1 MSAHLT
7 KRTPQKLPAMPSPEM
22 LIDAV
27 LRYTRFGQ
35 RLLQA
40 EPALRDE
47 LRAEIDHAFS
57 RDEMQGFLA
66 SQPITDEA
74 SLKHAL
80 RSLRKRVALRLM
92 ARDLSGKADLAEVMG
107 SITQLAEVTIQTAL
121 QQLDGWLQQS
131 YGTPLGEESGARQ
144 ELIVVGMGKL
154 GGGELNVSSD
164 VDLIYL
170 YPEAGETSGR
180 TRLSNHEYFT
190 RLGQKLSQAL
200 SELTADGFVFRVDLR
215 LRPYGESGPLVSS
228 FAMLEQYFLT
238 QGREWERYAWIKGRA
253 LSGDAAGL
261 MQLVQ
266 PFVYRKYLDY
276 GAFASMRGLHAQ
288 IRREVTRRELADNIK
303 LGPGGIRE
311 IEFIAQVFQLIRG
324 GKELALQCRPTRAT
338 LDLIA
343 ARNLLP
349 AATVQELHSAYAFLR
364 NLEHRLQYLED
375 AQTQT
380 LPTQAADGE
389 LIAQAMGFADWRAFR
404 AELDA
409 HRTRVEAHFGEI
421 FSTETQTTAS
431 DSPWLQESG
440 AGEALAALGY
450 TEPSRAA
457 AQLENLKHSQRYI
470 NLPANSR
477 ARFDALMPRIIV
489 EAAHHGDAAETLA
502 RMITL
507 MEAISR
513 RESYLALLAEYPDT
527 LAQVARLCGASPW
540 AADYL
545 TRHPILL
552 DELLDTNALMEKRDW
567 PQLAKWLRE
576 ALGDFPGT
584 ERQMDTLRNFKHAQ
598 TLHLLAQDLAGVL
611 PIEKLSD
618 ELTALAQ
625 CVLEEVLRIAWLS
638 LSKKHRDTPRFAVIG
653 YGKLGGK
660 ELGYASDL
668 DIVFLYDDAH
678 PLAPETYARLAQRI
692 NSWLTTLTP
701 AGTLYETD
709 LRLRPDGAAGL
720 LVSSVAAFET
730 YVNQKAWVWEH
741 QALTRARFA
750 AGDTAIGADF
760 ERIRREIICKPRD
773 LAALRHEVSAMRQKM
788 HDAHKNPSDL
798 FDLKHDAGGI
808 VDVEFLVQFVVLAH
822 AANHP
827 GLADNIGNL
836 ALLARAAAYGL
847 VDPAIAEAT
856 RDAYRE
862 FRRLQHRE
870 RLQGKPH
877 ARVDPALVAQQAES
891 VKTLWEILLSEH

>member
-1 MSAHLT
+1 M
-7 KRTPQKLPAMPSPEM
+7 PASETF
-22 LIDAV
+22 IDAA
-27 LRYTRFGQ
+27 LRYSRYGQ
-35 RLLQA
+35 RLLAA

-47 LRAEIDHAFS
+47 LRAGLDQPLR
-57 RDEMQGFLA
+57 RDEMQAFLA
-66 SQPITDEA
+66 AQPITDEA
-74 SLKHAL
+74 SLKRAL
-80 RSLRKRVALRLM
+80 RALRKRVALRLM
-92 ARDLSGKADLAEVMG
+92 VRDLSSAADLGEVMTG
-107 SITQLAEVTIQTAL
+107 ITQLAEVTIQAAL
-121 QQLDGWLQQS
+121 QQLDGWLQQTH
-131 YGTPLGEESGARQ
+131 GAPMGEESGARQ
-144 ELIVVGMGKL
+144 ELIVAGMGKL

-170 YPEAGETSGR
+170 YPEAGETNGR
-180 TRLSNHEYFT
+180 SKLSNHEYFT

-200 SELTADGFVFRVDLR
+200 SEITADGYVFRVDLR

-253 LSGDAAGL
+253 LSGDEAGL
-261 MQLVQ
+261 MELVR

-288 IRREVTRRELADNIK
+288 IRREVARRELADNIK

-324 GKELALQCRPTRAT
+324 GKEAAFQLRPTRAA

-380 LPTQAADGE
+380 LPAPANDCE
-389 LIAQAMGFADWRAFR
+389 LIAQAMGFADWGKFS
-404 AELDA
+404 AELDG

-421 FSTETQTTAS
+421 FSTGTQATTS
-431 DSPWLQESG
+431 DSPWLLEDG
-440 AGEALAALGY
+440 AAEALATLGY

-457 AQLENLKHSQRYI
+457 AQLANLKHSQRYL
-470 NLPANSR
+470 NLPTNSR
-477 ARFDALMPRIIV
+477 ARFDALLPRIIV
-489 EAAHHGDAAETLA
+489 EAVHHGDSTETLT

-507 MEAISR
+507 METISR

-527 LAQVARLCGASPW
+527 LTHVARVCGASPW

-545 TRHPILL
+545 THHPLLL
-552 DELLDTNALMEKRDW
+552 DELLDTRSLMEKRDW
-567 PQLAKWLRE
+567 PQLARRLRE
-576 ALGDFPGT
+576 ELGDFPGT

-598 TLHLLAQDLAGVL
+598 TFHLLAQDLEGVL
-611 PIEKLSD
+611 PIETLSD

-625 CVLEEVLRIAWLS
+625 CVLEQVLRIAWLS
-638 LSKKHRDTPRFAVIG
+638 LSKKHCDTPRFAVIG

-668 DIVFLYDDAH
+668 DIIFLYDD
-678 PLAPETYARLAQRI
+678 PDQLAPETYARLAQRI

-720 LVSSVAAFET
+720 LVSSVAAFEE
-730 YVNQKAWVWEH
+730 YEKQKAWVWEH

-750 AGDTAIGADF
+750 AGDPAIGADF
-760 ERIRREIICKPRD
+760 ERIRRAIICMPR
-773 LAALRHEVSAMRQKM
+773 EVSTLRQEVAAMRQKM
-788 HDAHKNPSDL
+788 RDAHLNQSDL

-808 VDVEFLVQFVVLAH
+808 VDVEFLVQFLVLAH
-822 AANHP
+822 ASSHP

-836 ALLARAAAYGL
+836 ALLARAADYGL
-847 VDPAIAEAT
+847 VDKALAEAART
-856 RDAYRE
+856 AYRE
-862 FRRLQHRE
+862 FRTLQHRE
-870 RLQGKPH
+870 RMQGKTQ
-877 ARVDPALVAQQAES
+877 ARVDPALVARQVES
-891 VKTLWEILLSEH
+891 VKMLWDVLLGGR

>member
-1 MSAHLT
+1 M
-7 KRTPQKLPAMPSPEM
+7 PATETLM
-22 LIDAV
+22 DAA
-27 LRYTRFGQ
+27 LRYTRYGQ
-35 RLLQA
+35 RLLAA
-40 EPALRDE
+40 EPALRGE
-47 LRAEIDHAFS
+47 LRAGLDQPFH
-57 RDEMQGFLA
+57 RDEMQAFLA
-66 SQPITDEA
+66 AQPITDEA
-74 SLKHAL
+74 SLKRAL
-80 RSLRKRVALRLM
+80 RALRKRVALRLM
-92 ARDLSGKADLAEVMG
+92 VRDLSGLSDLGEVMTG
-107 SITQLAEVTIQTAL
+107 ITQLAEVTIQAAL
-121 QQLDGWLQQS
+121 QQLDGWLQQTH
-131 YGTPLGEESGARQ
+131 GAPMGEESGARQ
-144 ELIVVGMGKL
+144 ELIVAGMGKL

-170 YPEAGETSGR
+170 YPEAGETNGPGK
-180 TRLSNHEYFT
+180 LSNHEYFT

-200 SELTADGFVFRVDLR
+200 SEITADGYVFRVDLR

-253 LSGDAAGL
+253 LSGDEAGL
-261 MQLVQ
+261 MALVR

-288 IRREVTRRELADNIK
+288 IRREVARRELADNIK

-324 GKELALQCRPTRAT
+324 GKEAALQSRPTRAT

-349 AATVQELHSAYAFLR
+349 ASTVQELHSAYAFLR

-380 LPTQAADGE
+380 LPTQAADCE
-389 LIAQAMGFADWRAFR
+389 LIAQAMGFADWSKFE
-404 AELDA
+404 AELDV
-409 HRTRVEAHFGEI
+409 HRSRVEAHFGEI
-421 FSTETQTTAS
+421 FSAGAQATAS
-431 DSPWLQESG
+431 DSPWLLENG
-440 AGEALAALGY
+440 AAEALATLGY
-450 TEPSRAA
+450 AEPARAA
-457 AQLENLKHSQRYI
+457 AQLANLKHSQRYL

-477 ARFDALMPRIIV
+477 ARFDALLPRIIV
-489 EAAHHGDAAETLA
+489 EAVHHGDSIETLT

-507 MEAISR
+507 METISR

-527 LAQVARLCGASPW
+527 LTHVARVCGASPW

-545 TRHPILL
+545 TRHPLLL
-552 DELLDTNALMEKRDW
+552 DELLDARTLMEKRDW
-567 PQLAKWLRE
+567 PQLARRLRE
-576 ALGDFPGT
+576 ELGDFPGT

-598 TLHLLAQDLAGVL
+598 TFHLLAQDLEGVL

-625 CVLEEVLRIAWLS
+625 CILEEVLRIAWLS
-638 LSKKHRDTPRFAVIG
+638 LSKKHCDTPRFAVIG

-668 DIVFLYDDAH
+668 DIVFLYDD
-678 PLAPETYARLAQRI
+678 PDQMAPETYARLAQRI

-720 LVSSVAAFET
+720 LVSTVAAFEE
-730 YVNQKAWVWEH
+730 YEKQKAWVWEH

-750 AGDTAIGADF
+750 AGDAAIGAHF
-760 ERIRREIICKPRD
+760 ENIRREIIRMPR
-773 LAALRHEVSAMRQKM
+773 AVSSLRQEVTTMRQKM
-788 HDAHKNPSDL
+788 HDAHINSSNL

-808 VDVEFLVQFVVLAH
+808 VDVEFLVQFLVLAY
-822 AANHP
+822 ASDHP

-836 ALLARAAAYGL
+836 ALLARAADCGL
-847 VDPAIAEAT
+847 VDRELAETA
-856 RDAYRE
+856 RMAYRE
-862 FRRLQHRE
+862 FRTLQHRE
-870 RLQGKPH
+870 RMQGKTQ
-877 ARVDPALVAQQAES
+877 ARVDLALVAQHVKS
-891 VKTLWEILLSEH
+891 VKTLWDVLLT